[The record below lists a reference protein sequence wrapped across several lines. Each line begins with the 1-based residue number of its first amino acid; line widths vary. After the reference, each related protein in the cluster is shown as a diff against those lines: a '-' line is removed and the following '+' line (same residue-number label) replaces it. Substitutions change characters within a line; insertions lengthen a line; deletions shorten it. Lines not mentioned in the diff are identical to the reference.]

1 MVSADDLTL
10 DEIKAQL
17 ALYQVLY
24 VRKRKETDPEYAE
37 KLRERDRLR
46 HEKKRRA
53 EGKKPRVPANKKYDM
68 DNLMLITPKN

>member
-24 VRKRKETDPEYAE
+24 VRKRKEIDPEYAE

-53 EGKKPRVPANKKYDM
+53 EGKNREFLQIKNM
-68 DNLMLITPKN
+68 TWIT